1 MTACAATTTADVRS
15 HGCAGLG
22 PARLL
27 ALAHTVPVAIT
38 QVDRASRTAN
48 VALRGDLVIP
58 TAQATMGQLRGL
70 ARRRD
75 LKHVVLD
82 FSDAGRV
89 DTSGVAVVSLVKRQ
103 MARAGKQLELANLRD
118 THKAAFELI
127 DQAKAD
133 ADANADHEAEPLG
146 FVERVGVAAFDY
158 WQAARELVALIRD
171 IAGQTWC
178 IIRRQKSLPKGAL
191 ADQIA
196 RMGTDA
202 LPIVS
207 LLGAL
212 LGTTLAFQGVVLLHR
227 FGAGQY
233 VADMIGLSMIREFGP
248 MMTAIIVTGRTG
260 AAIAAELGTM
270 RVGSEI
276 DALEAMGVSPTRFLL
291 LPRLAALTFVQPAL
305 SLISMFVGI
314 AGGMLVT
321 ALVIHVPPAV
331 FWDRI
336 VERCDIMDFVHGLGK
351 SVLFAWIIGLA
362 GSHLGMRATA
372 DATSVGAATTRTVV
386 VSVFFIIMVDAVIAT
401 IASLGGN

>member
-1 MTACAATTTADVRS
+1 
-15 HGCAGLG
+15 
-22 PARLL
+22 
-27 ALAHTVPVAIT
+27 
-38 QVDRASRTAN
+38 
-48 VALRGDLVIP
+48 
-58 TAQATMGQLRGL
+58 
-70 ARRRD
+70 
-75 LKHVVLD
+75 
-82 FSDAGRV
+82 
-89 DTSGVAVVSLVKRQ
+89 
-103 MARAGKQLELANLRD
+103 
-118 THKAAFELI
+118 
-127 DQAKAD
+127 
-133 ADANADHEAEPLG
+133 
-146 FVERVGVAAFDY
+146 
-158 WQAARELVALIRD
+158 
-171 IAGQTWC
+171 
-178 IIRRQKSLPKGAL
+178 
-191 ADQIA
+191 
-196 RMGTDA
+196 
-202 LPIVS
+202 
-207 LLGAL
+207 
-212 LGTTLAFQGVVLLHR
+212 
-227 FGAGQY
+227 
-233 VADMIGLSMIREFGP
+233 LSMIREFGP

-362 GSHLGMRATA
+362 GCHLGMRATA

-401 IASLGGN
+401 ISSLGGS

>member
-1 MTACAATTTADVRS
+1 VRCD
-15 HGCAGLG
+15 HDRRRAFARLGGLC

-27 ALAHTVPVAIT
+27 ALAHTVPVTVT

-48 VALRGDLVIP
+48 VALRGDLIIP
-58 TAQATMGQLRGL
+58 TAQSTLGQLRGL

-75 LKHVVLD
+75 VRGVVLD
-82 FSDAGRV
+82 FSGAGRV

-103 MARAGKQLELANLRD
+103 MARAGKKLELANLGE
-118 THKAAFELI
+118 THRAAFKLI
-127 DQAKAD
+127 DQAQAD

-146 FVERVGVAAFDY
+146 LVERIGVAALGY
-158 WQAARELVALIRD
+158 WQAAHELVALIRD
-171 IAGQTWC
+171 IASQAWSV
-178 IIRRQKSLPKGAL
+178 IRRKRSLPKGAL

-248 MMTAIIVTGRTG
+248 MMTAIIITGRTG

-321 ALVIHVPPAV
+321 ALVIHVPPTV

-401 IASLGGN
+401 IASLGGS

>member
-1 MTACAATTTADVRS
+1 
-15 HGCAGLG
+15 LG
-22 PARLL
+22 VSCPALVF
-27 ALAHTVPVAIT
+27 ALAHTVPIAVT
-38 QVDRASRTAN
+38 QIDRASRTAN
-48 VALRGDLVIP
+48 VALQGDLIIP
-58 TAQATMGQLRGL
+58 TAQSTLGQLRGL

-75 LKHVVLD
+75 LRGFVLD
-82 FSDAGRV
+82 FTSAGRI
-89 DTSGVAVVSLVKRQ
+89 DTSGVAVVSIVKRQ
-103 MARAGKQLELANLRD
+103 MAKAGKKLELANLGDKHR
-118 THKAAFELI
+118 AAFELI

-133 ADANADHEAEPLG
+133 SDAKLEADEQSPG
-146 FVERVGVAAFDY
+146 FVEKVGITAFEY
-158 WQAARELVALIRD
+158 WQAAGELVALVRD
-171 IAGQTWC
+171 IFKQAWSV
-178 IIRRQKSLPKGAL
+178 IRRKKSLPKGAL
-191 ADQIA
+191 GEQIV

-202 LPIVS
+202 LPIVA
-207 LLGAL
+207 LLGGL

-248 MMTAIIVTGRTG
+248 MMTAIIITGRTG

-314 AGGMLVT
+314 AGGMLIT
-321 ALVIHVPPAV
+321 ALVIHVPAAV

-336 VERCDIMDFVHGLGK
+336 IERCDLMDFVHGLGK

-362 GSHLGMRATA
+362 GSHLGMRTTA
-372 DATSVGAATTRTVV
+372 DATSVGSATTRTVV
-386 VSVFFIIMVDAVIAT
+386 VSIFFIIMVDAVIAT
-401 IASLGGN
+401 LASLGSS